1 MAREINTMIEWL
13 FADPSLFAAAFILG
27 VVLTLLVF
35 LLLNHRTQQKF
46 TDEQAQFQAEITT
59 KHITIA
65 NLEGQLAQMRE
76 LEASKAQL
84 KKEFALLANNLFEQK
99 NTQFRQ
105 QSQASMSALLGPF
118 EKQLE
123 QFRKRVDDIHTHDT
137 QGRAMLQ
144 SQLNHLRELNGQLHK
159 QAEDLTLALRGDK
172 KLQGNWGE
180 LQLERILESVG
191 LKKGREYQR
200 EANFKNDQGQNQRPD
215 FIVYLPENKHIIVDS
230 KVSLN
235 AYHDYIGALE
245 GTDREGYL
253 KQHVAA
259 VRAHIRSLSD
269 KNYASLA
276 GINAPDFVLMFMP
289 IESAFVAAFEA
300 DQSLFNEGFDRN
312 IIVVTPST
320 LLATLKTV
328 ATMWALE
335 KQNENASMLFQLA
348 GKIYDKMT
356 VLVKKLEKVG
366 HQVDATQSTWQE
378 AMGTLRDGRGSLLD
392 QVEKLKDL
400 GAPTSKQMP
409 EDNSSRTKVDE

>member
-1 MAREINTMIEWL
+1 MIEWL

-27 VVLTLLVF
+27 IMLTLLTF
-35 LLLNHRTQQKF
+35 LLLNHFRQQKVEVEHAKLRA
-46 TDEQAQFQAEITT
+46 DLTT
-59 KHITIA
+59 KHIAIA

-76 LEASKAQL
+76 LEASKAQI

-99 NTQFRQ
+99 NSQFRQ
-105 QSQASMSALLGPF
+105 QSQASMSALLEPF

-144 SQLNHLRELNGQLHK
+144 AQLNHLRELNGQLHK

-235 AYHDYIGALE
+235 AYHDYIGAAE
-245 GTDREGYL
+245 GADRESHL
-253 KQHVAA
+253 KQHVMA
-259 VRAHIRSLSD
+259 VRTHIRSLSD
-269 KNYASLA
+269 KNYAALS

-366 HQVDATQSTWQE
+366 QQVDATQSTWQE

-392 QVEKLKDL
+392 QVEKLKEL

-409 EDNSSRTKVDE
+409 DQPTRRMED

>member
-1 MAREINTMIEWL
+1 MIEWL
-13 FADPSLFAAAFILG
+13 FADPSLFVAAFIIG
-27 VVLTLLVF
+27 VVPTLVIF
-35 LLLNHRTQQKF
+35 LIFNSRQQQKF
-46 TDEQAQFQAEITT
+46 ETEQAKLHAEITT
-59 KHITIA
+59 KHIAIA

-76 LEASKAQL
+76 LESSKAQL
-84 KKEFALLANNLFEQK
+84 KKDFSLLADNLFEQK

-105 QSQASMSALLGPF
+105 QSQANMSALLGPF

-123 QFRKRVDDIHTHDT
+123 QFRKRVDEIHTHDT

-191 LKKGREYQR
+191 LKKGREYER

-235 AYHDYIGALE
+235 AYHDYIGAIE
-245 GTDREGYL
+245 GNDRDDYL

-289 IESAFVAAFEA
+289 IESAFVSAFEA
-300 DQSLFNEGFDRN
+300 DQSLFNEGFERN

-356 VLVKKLEKVG
+356 VLVKRLEKVG
-366 HQVDATQSTWQE
+366 QQVDATQSTWQE

-409 EDNSSRTKVDE
+409 EQSSRRPQSED

>member
-1 MAREINTMIEWL
+1 MIEWL
-13 FADPSLFAAAFILG
+13 FADLSLFVAAFIIG
-27 VVLTLLVF
+27 VVPTLVIF
-35 LLLNHRTQQKF
+35 LIFNSRRQQKF
-46 TDEQAQFQAEITT
+46 ETEQAKLQAELTT
-59 KHITIA
+59 KHIAIA

-76 LEASKAQL
+76 LESSKAQL
-84 KKEFALLANNLFEQK
+84 KKDFSLLANNLFEQK

-105 QSQASMSALLGPF
+105 QSQANMSALLGPF

-123 QFRKRVDDIHTHDT
+123 QFRKRVDEIHTHDT

-191 LKKGREYQR
+191 LKKGREYER

-235 AYHDYIGALE
+235 AYHDYIGAIE
-245 GTDREGYL
+245 GNDRDDYL

-289 IESAFVAAFEA
+289 IESAFVSAFEA

-356 VLVKKLEKVG
+356 VLVKRLEKVG
-366 HQVDATQSTWQE
+366 QQVDATQSTWQD

-400 GAPTSKQMP
+400 GAPTSKKMP
-409 EDNSSRTKVDE
+409 EQSSRRPQSED